1 MLKYKNSCFR
11 ISFLAILL
19 ILISISGFVYYRDNL
34 YKNLDVDLK
43 GYEIV
48 YGKEVELKKLIKK
61 DGASYKIIQDIDT
74 KKLGK
79 QEVLIEVKKDNVS
92 KVVPVSIDVMDISE
106 PEIKLKETQVSIT
119 EGDSLN
125 VKDYIESVVDDG
137 ENLEFKESVNEG
149 DLSYYTINTNL
160 DTNTNG
166 EYNVEVVAVD
176 KANNKTV
183 TNYTVVVNKKPEP
196 VVPVNTNQGTS
207 NTNYRVVDD
216 AAINAAGGDIV
227 SIAYALLGSPYA
239 SGGNSP
245 SGFDCSGFVQYVYSR
260 AGIHVSRSSS
270 TQAYDGVGVSYE
282 NAMPGDILSWGH
294 NGRVTHSAI
303 YVGNGMMIHAANYK
317 TGVILSNISAWES
330 GSYDRLMYVRRI
342 S

>member
-1 MLKYKNSCFR
+1 MLKYKNSCIR
-11 ISFLAILL
+11 ITVLASLL
-19 ILISISGFVYYRDNL
+19 IIISISCFVYYRDNL
-34 YKNLDVDLK
+34 FESLDVDLK
-43 GYEIV
+43 GYEFV
-48 YGKEVELKKLIKK
+48 YGKEVKLDNLIKK
-61 DGASYKIIQDIDT
+61 NGTSFKVIQDVDT
-74 KKLGK
+74 KKLGR
-79 QEVLIEVKKDNVS
+79 QEVLIEVKKDNVT
-92 KVVPVSIDVMDISE
+92 KVVPVTISVMDISE
-106 PEIKLKETQVSIT
+106 PEIKLKETSVSIT

-137 ENLEFKESVNEG
+137 ENLEFKETVGEN

-183 TNYTVVVNKKPEP
+183 TNYTVTVNKKPEP
-196 VVPVNTNQGTS
+196 VVVPKNTNN

-216 AAINAAGGDIV
+216 AALNAAGGDIV
-227 SIAYALLGSPYA
+227 QIAYALLGSPYA

-317 TGVILSNISAWES
+317 TGVILSNISAWEN

>member
-1 MLKYKNSCFR
+1 MLKYKNSCIR
-11 ISFLAILL
+11 ITVLASLL
-19 ILISISGFVYYRDNL
+19 IIISISCFVYYRDNL
-34 YKNLDVDLK
+34 FKSLDVDLK

-48 YGKEVELKKLIKK
+48 YGKEVKVDNLIKK
-61 DGASYKIIQDIDT
+61 NGTSFKVIQDVDT
-74 KKLGK
+74 KKLGR
-79 QEVLIEVKKDNVS
+79 QEVLIEVKKDNVT
-92 KVVPVSIDVMDISE
+92 KVVPVTIDVMDISE
-106 PEIKLKETQVSIT
+106 PEIKLKETSVSIT

-137 ENLEFKESVNEG
+137 ENLEFKETVGEN

-183 TNYTVVVNKKPEP
+183 TNYTVTVNKKPEP
-196 VVPVNTNQGTS
+196 VVVPKNTNN

-216 AAINAAGGDIV
+216 AALNAAGGDIV
-227 SIAYALLGSPYA
+227 QIAYALLGSPYA

-317 TGVILSNISAWES
+317 TGVILSNISAWEN

>member
-1 MLKYKNSCFR
+1 MLKYKNSCIR
-11 ISFLAILL
+11 ITVLASLL
-19 ILISISGFVYYRDNL
+19 IIISISCFVYYRDSLFKSLN
-34 YKNLDVDLK
+34 VDLK

-48 YGKEVELKKLIKK
+48 YGKEVKLDNLIKK
-61 DGASYKIIQDIDT
+61 NGTSFKVIQDVDT
-74 KKLGK
+74 KKLGR
-79 QEVLIEVKKDNVS
+79 QEVLIEVKKDNVT
-92 KVVPVSIDVMDISE
+92 KVVPVTIDVMDISE
-106 PEIKLKETQVSIT
+106 PEIKLKETSISIT

-137 ENLEFKESVNEG
+137 ENLEFKETVNEG

-183 TNYTVVVNKKPEP
+183 TNYTVTVNKKPEP
-196 VVPVNTNQGTS
+196 VVVPKTTNN

-216 AAINAAGGDIV
+216 AALNAAGGDIV
-227 SIAYALLGSPYA
+227 QIAYALLGSPYA

-317 TGVILSNISAWES
+317 TGVILSNISAWEN

>member
-11 ISFLAILL
+11 ITILALLL
-19 ILISISGFVYYRDNL
+19 IIISISGFVYYRDYL
-34 YKNLDVDLK
+34 YKNLNVDLK

-48 YGKEVELKKLIKK
+48 YGKEVKLDNLIKK
-61 DGASYKIIQDIDT
+61 DGTSYKIIQDVDT
-74 KKLGK
+74 KKLGR
-79 QEVLIEVKKDNVS
+79 QEVLIEVKKDNVT
-92 KVVPVSIDVMDISE
+92 KVVPVTIDVMDISE
-106 PEIKLKETQVSIT
+106 PEIKLKETSVSIT

-137 ENLEFKESVNEG
+137 ENLEFKETVGEN

-183 TNYTVVVNKKPEP
+183 TNYTVTVNKKPEP
-196 VVPVNTNQGTS
+196 VVVPKNTNN

-216 AAINAAGGDIV
+216 AALNAAGGDIV
-227 SIAYALLGSPYA
+227 QIAYALLGSPYA

-317 TGVILSNISAWES
+317 TGVILSNISAWEN

>member
-1 MLKYKNSCFR
+1 MLKYKNSCIR
-11 ISFLAILL
+11 ITVLALLL
-19 ILISISGFVYYRDNL
+19 IIISISCFVYYRDNL
-34 YKNLDVDLK
+34 FESLDVDLK
-43 GYEIV
+43 GYEFV
-48 YGKEVELKKLIKK
+48 YGKEVKLDNLIKK
-61 DGASYKIIQDIDT
+61 NGTSFKVIQDVDT
-74 KKLGK
+74 KKLGR
-79 QEVLIEVKKDNVS
+79 QEVLIEVKKDNVT
-92 KVVPVSIDVMDISE
+92 KVVPVTISVMDISE
-106 PEIKLKETQVSIT
+106 PEIKLKETSVSIT

-137 ENLEFKESVNEG
+137 ENLEFKETVGEN

-183 TNYTVVVNKKPEP
+183 TNYTVTVNKKPEP
-196 VVPVNTNQGTS
+196 VVVPKNTNN

-216 AAINAAGGDIV
+216 AALNAAGGDIV
-227 SIAYALLGSPYA
+227 QIAYALLGSPYA

-260 AGIHVSRSSS
+260 AGIYVSRSSS

-303 YVGNGMMIHAANYK
+303 YVGDGMMIHAANYS
-317 TGVILSNISAWES
+317 TGVILSSVSGWEN

>member
-1 MLKYKNSCFR
+1 MLKYKNSCIR
-11 ISFLAILL
+11 ITFLASLL
-19 ILISISGFVYYRDNL
+19 IIISISCFVYYRDSL
-34 YKNLDVDLK
+34 FKNLNVDLK

-48 YGKEVELKKLIKK
+48 YGKEVKLDNLIKK
-61 DGASYKIIQDIDT
+61 NGTSFKVIQDVDT
-74 KKLGK
+74 KKLGR
-79 QEVLIEVKKDNVS
+79 QEVLIEVKKDNVT
-92 KVVPVSIDVMDISE
+92 KVVPVTIDVMDISE
-106 PEIKLKETQVSIT
+106 PEIKLKETSISIT

-137 ENLEFKESVNEG
+137 ENLEFKETVNEG

-183 TNYTVVVNKKPEP
+183 TNYTVTVNKKPEP
-196 VVPVNTNQGTS
+196 VVVPKNTN

-216 AAINAAGGDIV
+216 AALNAAGGDIV
-227 SIAYALLGSPYA
+227 QIAYALLGSPYA

-317 TGVILSNISAWES
+317 TGVILSNISAWEN

>member
-1 MLKYKNSCFR
+1 MLKYKNSCIR
-11 ISFLAILL
+11 ITVLASLL
-19 ILISISGFVYYRDNL
+19 IIISISCFVYYRDDL
-34 YKNLDVDLK
+34 FKSLDVDLK

-48 YGKEVELKKLIKK
+48 YGKEVKVDNLIKK
-61 DGASYKIIQDIDT
+61 NGTSFKVIQDVDT
-74 KKLGK
+74 KKLGR
-79 QEVLIEVKKDNVS
+79 QEVLIEVKKDNVT
-92 KVVPVSIDVMDISE
+92 KVVPVTIDVMDISE
-106 PEIKLKETQVSIT
+106 PEIKLKETSVSIT

-137 ENLEFKESVNEG
+137 ENLEFKETVGEN

-183 TNYTVVVNKKPEP
+183 TNYTVTVNKKPEP
-196 VVPVNTNQGTS
+196 VVVPKNTNN

-216 AAINAAGGDIV
+216 AALNAAGGDIV
-227 SIAYALLGSPYA
+227 QIAYALLGSPYA

-317 TGVILSNISAWES
+317 TGVILSNISAWEN

>member
-1 MLKYKNSCFR
+1 MLKYKNSCIR
-11 ISFLAILL
+11 ITVLASLL
-19 ILISISGFVYYRDNL
+19 IIISISCFVYYRDNL
-34 YKNLDVDLK
+34 FKSLDVDLK

-48 YGKEVELKKLIKK
+48 YGKEVKVDNLIKK
-61 DGASYKIIQDIDT
+61 NGTSFKVIQDVDT
-74 KKLGK
+74 KKLGR
-79 QEVLIEVKKDNVS
+79 QEVLIEVKKDNVT
-92 KVVPVSIDVMDISE
+92 KVVPVTIDVMDISE
-106 PEIKLKETQVSIT
+106 PEIKLKETSVSIT

-137 ENLEFKESVNEG
+137 ENLEFKETVGEN

-176 KANNKTV
+176 KANNKAV
-183 TNYTVVVNKKPEP
+183 TNYTVTVNKKPEP
-196 VVPVNTNQGTS
+196 VVVPKNTNN

-216 AAINAAGGDIV
+216 AALNAAGGDIV
-227 SIAYALLGSPYA
+227 QIAYALLGSPYA

-317 TGVILSNISAWES
+317 TGVILSNISAWEN

>member
-1 MLKYKNSCFR
+1 MLKYKNSCIR
-11 ISFLAILL
+11 ITILALLL
-19 ILISISGFVYYRDNL
+19 IIISISCFVYYRDNL
-34 YKNLDVDLK
+34 FESLDVDLK
-43 GYEIV
+43 GYEFV
-48 YGKEVELKKLIKK
+48 YGKEVKLDNLIKK
-61 DGASYKIIQDIDT
+61 NGTSFKVIQDVDT
-74 KKLGK
+74 KKLGR
-79 QEVLIEVKKDNVS
+79 QEVLIEVKKDNVT
-92 KVVPVSIDVMDISE
+92 KVVPVTISVMDISE
-106 PEIKLKETQVSIT
+106 PEIKLKETSVSIT

-137 ENLEFKESVNEG
+137 ENLEYKETVGEN

-196 VVPVNTNQGTS
+196 VVVPKNTNTN

-216 AAINAAGGDIV
+216 AALNAAGGDIV
-227 SIAYALLGSPYA
+227 QIAYALLGSPYA

-317 TGVILSNISAWES
+317 TGVILSNISAWEN

>member
-11 ISFLAILL
+11 ISILALLL
-19 ILISISGFVYYRDNL
+19 IIISISGFVYYRDNL
-34 YKNLDVDLK
+34 YKSLNVDLK
-43 GYEIV
+43 GYDIV
-48 YGKEVELKKLIKK
+48 YGKEVKLDNLIKK
-61 DGASYKIIQDIDT
+61 DGLSYTIIQDIDT
-74 KKLGK
+74 KKLGR
-79 QEVLIEVKKDNVS
+79 QDVLIEVKKDNVT
-92 KVVPVSIDVMDISE
+92 KVVPVAVNVMDISE
-106 PEIKLKETQVSIT
+106 PEIKLKETSISIT

-125 VKDYIESVVDDG
+125 VRDYIESVVDDG
-137 ENLEFKESVNEG
+137 DNLEYKESVSDG

-183 TNYTVVVNKKPEP
+183 TNYTVTVNKKPEP
-196 VVPVNTNQGTS
+196 VVQPQQQS
-207 NTNYRVVDD
+207 NTNYRVVDN
-216 AAINAAGGDIV
+216 AALNAAGGDIV
-227 SIAYALLGSPYA
+227 QIAYALLGSPYA
-239 SGGNSP
+239 SGGNTP

-260 AGIHVSRSSS
+260 AGIYVSRSSS

-303 YVGNGMMIHAANYK
+303 YVGNGMMIHAANYS
-317 TGVILSNISAWES
+317 TGVILSSVSGWEN

>member
-1 MLKYKNSCFR
+1 MLKYKNSCIR
-11 ISFLAILL
+11 ITVLASLL
-19 ILISISGFVYYRDNL
+19 IIISISCFVYYRDNL
-34 YKNLDVDLK
+34 FKSLDVDLK

-48 YGKEVELKKLIKK
+48 YGKEVKIDNLIKK
-61 DGASYKIIQDIDT
+61 NGTSFKVIQDVDT
-74 KKLGK
+74 KKLGR
-79 QEVLIEVKKDNVS
+79 QEVLIEVEKDNVT
-92 KVVPVSIDVMDISE
+92 KVVPVTIDVMDISE
-106 PEIKLKETQVSIT
+106 PEIKLKETSVSIT

-137 ENLEFKESVNEG
+137 ENLEFKETVGEN

-183 TNYTVVVNKKPEP
+183 TNYTVTVNKKPEP
-196 VVPVNTNQGTS
+196 VVVPKNTNN

-216 AAINAAGGDIV
+216 AALNAAGGDIV
-227 SIAYALLGSPYA
+227 QIAYALLGSPYA

-317 TGVILSNISAWES
+317 TGVILSNISAWEN

>member
-1 MLKYKNSCFR
+1 MLKYKNSCIR
-11 ISFLAILL
+11 ITILALLL
-19 ILISISGFVYYRDNL
+19 IIISISCFVYYRDNL
-34 YKNLDVDLK
+34 FESLDVDLK
-43 GYEIV
+43 GYEFV
-48 YGKEVELKKLIKK
+48 YGKEVKLDNLIKK
-61 DGASYKIIQDIDT
+61 NGTSFKVIQDVDT
-74 KKLGK
+74 KKLGR
-79 QEVLIEVKKDNVS
+79 QEVLIEVKKDNVT
-92 KVVPVSIDVMDISE
+92 KVVPVTISVMDISE
-106 PEIKLKETQVSIT
+106 PEIKLKETSVSIT

-137 ENLEFKESVNEG
+137 ENLEFKETVGEN

-196 VVPVNTNQGTS
+196 VVVPKNTNTN

-216 AAINAAGGDIV
+216 AALNAAGGDIV
-227 SIAYALLGSPYA
+227 QIAYALLGSPYA

-317 TGVILSNISAWES
+317 TGVILSNISAWEN

>member
-1 MLKYKNSCFR
+1 MLKYKNSCIR
-11 ISFLAILL
+11 ITVLASLL
-19 ILISISGFVYYRDNL
+19 IILSISCFVYYRDNL
-34 YKNLDVDLK
+34 FKSLDVDLK

-48 YGKEVELKKLIKK
+48 YGKEVKVDNLIKK
-61 DGASYKIIQDIDT
+61 NGTSFKVIQDVDT
-74 KKLGK
+74 KKLGR
-79 QEVLIEVKKDNVS
+79 QEVLIEVKKDNVT
-92 KVVPVSIDVMDISE
+92 KVVPVTIDVMDISE
-106 PEIKLKETQVSIT
+106 PEIKLKETSVSIT

-137 ENLEFKESVNEG
+137 ENLEFKETVGEN

-183 TNYTVVVNKKPEP
+183 TNYTVTVNKKPEP
-196 VVPVNTNQGTS
+196 VVVPKNTNN

-216 AAINAAGGDIV
+216 AALNAAGGDIV
-227 SIAYALLGSPYA
+227 QIAYALLGSPYA

-317 TGVILSNISAWES
+317 TGVILSNISAWEN

>member
-1 MLKYKNSCFR
+1 MLKYKNSCIR
-11 ISFLAILL
+11 ITVLALLL
-19 ILISISGFVYYRDNL
+19 IIISISCFVYYRDNL
-34 YKNLDVDLK
+34 FKSLDVDLK

-48 YGKEVELKKLIKK
+48 YGKEVKVDNLIKK
-61 DGASYKIIQDIDT
+61 NGTSFKVIQDVDT
-74 KKLGK
+74 KKLGR
-79 QEVLIEVKKDNVS
+79 QEVLIEVKKDNVT
-92 KVVPVSIDVMDISE
+92 KVVPVTIDVMDISE
-106 PEIKLKETQVSIT
+106 PEIKLKETSVSIT

-137 ENLEFKESVNEG
+137 ENLEFKETVGEN

-183 TNYTVVVNKKPEP
+183 TNYTVTVNKKPEP
-196 VVPVNTNQGTS
+196 VVVPKNTNN

-216 AAINAAGGDIV
+216 AALNAAGGDIV
-227 SIAYALLGSPYA
+227 QIAYALLGSPYA

-317 TGVILSNISAWES
+317 TGVILSNISAWEN

>member
-1 MLKYKNSCFR
+1 
-11 ISFLAILL
+11 
-19 ILISISGFVYYRDNL
+19 
-34 YKNLDVDLK
+34 
-43 GYEIV
+43 
-48 YGKEVELKKLIKK
+48 
-61 DGASYKIIQDIDT
+61 
-74 KKLGK
+74 
-79 QEVLIEVKKDNVS
+79 
-92 KVVPVSIDVMDISE
+92 MDISE
-106 PEIKLKETQVSIT
+106 PEIKLKETSVSIT

-137 ENLEFKESVNEG
+137 ENLEFKETVTEN

-183 TNYTVVVNKKPEP
+183 TNYTVTVNKKPEP
-196 VVPVNTNQGTS
+196 VVVPKNTNN

-216 AAINAAGGDIV
+216 AALNAAGGDIV
-227 SIAYALLGSPYA
+227 QIAYALLGSPYA

-317 TGVILSNISAWES
+317 TGVILSNISAWEN

>member
-11 ISFLAILL
+11 ISILALLL
-19 ILISISGFVYYRDNL
+19 IVITISGFVYYRDNL
-34 YKNLDVDLK
+34 YKSLDVDLK

-48 YGKEVELKKLIKK
+48 YGKDVKLDNLIKR
-61 DGASYKIIQDIDT
+61 DGASYTVIQDIDT
-74 KKLGK
+74 KKLGR
-79 QEVLIEVKKDNVS
+79 QEVLIEVEKDNVS
-92 KVVPVSIDVMDISE
+92 KIVPVTIDIMDISE
-106 PEIKLKETQVSIT
+106 PEIKLKETSVSIT

-125 VKDYIESVVDDG
+125 VRDYIESVVDDG
-137 ENLEFKESVNEG
+137 DNLEYKETVGEG

-196 VVPVNTNQGTS
+196 VVQTTTTT

-216 AAINAAGGDIV
+216 AALNAAGGDIV
-227 SIAYALLGSPYA
+227 QIAYALLGSPYA

-245 SGFDCSGFVQYVYSR
+245 SGFDCSGFVQYVYAR

-303 YVGNGMMIHAANYK
+303 YVGNGMMIHAANYS
-317 TGVILSNISAWES
+317 TGVILSNVAAWES

>member
-1 MLKYKNSCFR
+1 MLKYKNSCIR
-11 ISFLAILL
+11 ITVLASLL
-19 ILISISGFVYYRDNL
+19 IIISISCFVYYRDSL
-34 YKNLDVDLK
+34 FKNLNVDLK

-48 YGKEVELKKLIKK
+48 YGKEVKLDNLIKK
-61 DGASYKIIQDIDT
+61 NGTSFKVIQDVDT
-74 KKLGK
+74 KKLGR
-79 QEVLIEVKKDNVS
+79 QEVLIEVKKDNVT
-92 KVVPVSIDVMDISE
+92 KVVPVTIDVMDISE
-106 PEIKLKETQVSIT
+106 PEIKLKETSISIT

-137 ENLEFKESVNEG
+137 ENLEFKETVNEG

-183 TNYTVVVNKKPEP
+183 TNYTVTVNKKPEP
-196 VVPVNTNQGTS
+196 VVVPKNTNN

-216 AAINAAGGDIV
+216 AALNAAGGDIV
-227 SIAYALLGSPYA
+227 QIAYALLGSPYA

-317 TGVILSNISAWES
+317 TGVILSNISAWEN

>member
-11 ISFLAILL
+11 ITILALLL
-19 ILISISGFVYYRDNL
+19 IIISISGFVYYRDYL
-34 YKNLDVDLK
+34 YKNLNVDLK

-48 YGKEVELKKLIKK
+48 YGKEVKLDNLIKK
-61 DGASYKIIQDIDT
+61 DGTSYKIIQDVDT
-74 KKLGK
+74 KKLGR
-79 QEVLIEVKKDNVS
+79 QEVLIEVEKDNVT
-92 KVVPVSIDVMDISE
+92 KVVPVTIDVMDISE
-106 PEIKLKETQVSIT
+106 PEIKLKETSVSIT

-137 ENLEFKESVNEG
+137 ENLEFKETVGEN

-183 TNYTVVVNKKPEP
+183 TNYTVTVNKKPEP
-196 VVPVNTNQGTS
+196 VVVPKNTNN

-216 AAINAAGGDIV
+216 AALNAAGGDIV
-227 SIAYALLGSPYA
+227 QIAYALLGSPYA

-317 TGVILSNISAWES
+317 TGVILSNISAWEN

>member
-1 MLKYKNSCFR
+1 MLKYKNSCIR
-11 ISFLAILL
+11 ITVLALLL
-19 ILISISGFVYYRDNL
+19 IIISISCFVYYRDNL
-34 YKNLDVDLK
+34 FESLDVDLK
-43 GYEIV
+43 GYEFV
-48 YGKEVELKKLIKK
+48 YGKEVKLDNLIKK
-61 DGASYKIIQDIDT
+61 NGTSFKVIQDVDT
-74 KKLGK
+74 KKLGR
-79 QEVLIEVKKDNVS
+79 QEVLIEVKKDNVT
-92 KVVPVSIDVMDISE
+92 KVVPVTISVMDISE
-106 PEIKLKETQVSIT
+106 PEIKLKETSVSIT

-137 ENLEFKESVNEG
+137 ENLEYKETVGEN

-196 VVPVNTNQGTS
+196 VVVPKNTNTN

-216 AAINAAGGDIV
+216 AALNAAGGDIV
-227 SIAYALLGSPYA
+227 QIAYALLGSPYA

-317 TGVILSNISAWES
+317 TGVILSNISAWEN

-342 S
+342 N

>member
-1 MLKYKNSCFR
+1 MLKYKNSCIR
-11 ISFLAILL
+11 ITVLASLL
-19 ILISISGFVYYRDNL
+19 IILSISCFVYYRDNL
-34 YKNLDVDLK
+34 FKSLDVDLK

-48 YGKEVELKKLIKK
+48 YGKEVKVDNLIKK
-61 DGASYKIIQDIDT
+61 NGTSFKVIQDVDT
-74 KKLGK
+74 KKLGR
-79 QEVLIEVKKDNVS
+79 QEVLIEVKKDNVT
-92 KVVPVSIDVMDISE
+92 KVVPVTIDVMDISE
-106 PEIKLKETQVSIT
+106 PEIKLKETSVSIT

-137 ENLEFKESVNEG
+137 ENLEFKETVGEN

-183 TNYTVVVNKKPEP
+183 TNYTVTVNKKPEP
-196 VVPVNTNQGTS
+196 VVVPKNTNN

-216 AAINAAGGDIV
+216 ASLNAAGGDIV
-227 SIAYALLGSPYA
+227 QIAYALLGSPYA

-317 TGVILSNISAWES
+317 TGVILSNISAWEN